1 MPMRSNS
8 GFLMTNTAR
17 QLLDAFEA
25 LPDKEK
31 HEVLSELLR
40 RSLASP
46 YSAPTDEE
54 LTQAADVV
62 FQGYDRH
69 EAGE

>member
-1 MPMRSNS
+1 
-8 GFLMTNTAR
+8 MTDTAR

-25 LPDKEK
+25 LSDKEK

-46 YSAPTDEE
+46 YPSPTDEE
-54 LTQAADVV
+54 LTQAADLV
-62 FQGYDRH
+62 FQEYDRR
-69 EAGE
+69 EVGK

>member
-1 MPMRSNS
+1 
-8 GFLMTNTAR
+8 MTNTAR

-46 YSAPTDEE
+46 YPSPTDEE
-54 LTQAADVV
+54 LTQAADLV
-62 FQGYDRH
+62 FQEYDRR